1 MNQIQDVANMKTL
14 NSSLF
19 SGIQETLSE
28 LPTVLEELKEVLQP
42 LYSIHSEKTRQQRGN
57 KPKFYLHA

>member
-1 MNQIQDVANMKTL
+1 MKTL

-42 LYSIHSEKTRQQRGN
+42 LYSIHSEKTRQQRDN